1 MLFAS
6 RPHTLKTGLLAVF
19 LLIGISTTARGE
31 TIPVG
36 QSDSI
41 EFDRVWWAIL
51 EQAGISASLSGQ
63 QFAKKRDLFVRG
75 EILLDCCAISEW
87 RERPEEK
94 AVQLFSDPFFSSTE
108 HFVTRAD
115 TSIDIVADADKLRF
129 VMVRGFTY
137 PLEFQF
143 ESTIEASDIDEA
155 LDLLASGS
163 ADVGIASQRDFDR
176 RMRLKSRPLQ
186 LGPVLWNVDLRIRVH
201 KSRKD
206 LLPKINEAIATL
218 KQTNRIQAILD
229 RQDAVRVPSGD
240 HPGSVMVGRSD
251 TTGTQR
257 MWREILTEAG
267 IQAVFVNA
275 PQERKRR
282 MFVEGRIVLDCC
294 AAPIWRTRP
303 REQEVQHWSD
313 TFYVSREIWVFRR
326 NQPFPVANHSDLAKL
341 RVAAVR
347 GFDFL
352 DQAHFGAR
360 IPGED
365 VDDTLTLLAFG
376 RADATIMGELDFLSR
391 AGLGS
396 QRFMRGPLRVEA
408 DQKIRAHTKVKGL
421 LPRINEAIAR
431 LKANGRF
438 DAIVLEIA
446 KKTGS
451 SMQKPEP

>member
-1 MLFAS
+1 MLVLLLFTSFSTHAS
-6 RPHTLKTGLLAVF
+6 
-19 LLIGISTTARGE
+19 GE

-41 EFDRVWWAIL
+41 GFDRVWWAIL
-51 EQAGISASLSGQ
+51 EQAGISASLSGE

-75 EILLDCCAISEW
+75 EILLDCCATPEW

-94 AVQLFSDPFFSSTE
+94 AVQIFSDPFFSSSE
-108 HFVTRAD
+108 HLVTRED
-115 TSIDIVADADKLRF
+115 TSIDVLADADKLRF

-137 PLEFQF
+137 PLEFRF
-143 ESTIEASDIDEA
+143 GSTIEASDIEEA
-155 LDLLASGS
+155 LDLIASGS
-163 ADVGIASQRDFDR
+163 ADVGIASERDFIR
-176 RMRLKSRPLQ
+176 HTRLKPRPLQ
-186 LGPVLWNVDLRIRVH
+186 LGPVLWNVDLRVRVH
-201 KSRKD
+201 KSRQE
-206 LLPKINEAIATL
+206 LLPRINEAIATL
-218 KQTNRIQAILD
+218 KQANRIQALLE
-229 RQDAVRVPSGD
+229 QEGAVRVPGAG

-282 MFVEGRIVLDCC
+282 MFVDGRIILDCC

-303 REQEVQHWSD
+303 REMEVQHWSD
-313 TFYVSREIWVFRR
+313 TFFVSREIWVFRR
-326 NQPFPVANHSDLAKL
+326 GQPFPVATHSDLAKL
-341 RVAAVR
+341 RVAAIR

-352 DQAHFGAR
+352 DQAYFGAR

-396 QRFMRGPLRVEA
+396 RRFMRGPLRVEA
-408 DQKIRAHTKVKGL
+408 DQKVRAHTKAKDL

-431 LKANGRF
+431 LKARGRF
-438 DAIVLEIA
+438 DAIVLELA
-446 KKTGS
+446 RETGS
-451 SMQKPEP
+451 SGQKPTP